1 MEITNHMY
9 VEYFE
14 AFINGKLDELH
25 YDRDTQRQIVKSG
38 LEKGIFEGDANEMTE
53 GADFSVNKLRIGKN
67 GHEIFSK

>member
-38 LEKGIFEGDANEMTE
+38 LEKGIFESTDKNILDSDEL
-53 GADFSVNKLRIGKN
+53 SVDKLRIGKN
-67 GHEIFSK
+67 GHEIFAK